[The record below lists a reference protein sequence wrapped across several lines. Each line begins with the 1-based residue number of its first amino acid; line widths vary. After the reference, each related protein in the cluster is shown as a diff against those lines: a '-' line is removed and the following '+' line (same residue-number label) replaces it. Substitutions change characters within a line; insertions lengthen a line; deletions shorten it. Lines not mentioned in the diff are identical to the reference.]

1 MPHYL
6 VRVGDAISQLLNTAL
21 INGDPNESI
30 SGRAYRQGW
39 AIRVIIDAIF
49 WPFETEHCKKAF
61 DNDLRKARELVN
73 NAMENPR

>member
-6 VRVGDAISQLLNTAL
+6 VRVGDAISQLLNTVFL
-21 INGDPNESI
+21 NGDPNESI

-39 AIRVIIDAIF
+39 RIRVIIDAIF
-49 WPFETEHCKKAF
+49 WPFETEHCKNAF

-73 NAMENPR
+73 NALENP